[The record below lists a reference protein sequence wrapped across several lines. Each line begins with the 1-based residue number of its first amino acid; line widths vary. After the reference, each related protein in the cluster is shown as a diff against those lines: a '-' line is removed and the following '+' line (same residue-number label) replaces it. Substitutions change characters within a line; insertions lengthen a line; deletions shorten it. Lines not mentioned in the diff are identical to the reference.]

1 MASLLATAV
10 LLASLTSAIPYPPE
24 VAIPPTTPTVKP
36 DFGHKSGNLMK
47 GKSGFTTESVLATG
61 GYVTGGAAVTTINNQ
76 DGIGAGSDSY
86 TMYWGDGSD
95 TAGWPH
101 KEDWVS
107 FEDMFNNNKDI
118 MFNSCGWSYNQA
130 NDDGPEVG
138 AIYDSIQQVATET
151 AVDHRFILA
160 VIMQESGGC
169 VRVSVNQLVTEL
181 EPKADYTIKIPT
193 SFSDGNQPD
202 SVRNPGLMQDHD
214 GDGTCNSD
222 ITGQVQDPCPTGV
235 ITQMIREGTAG
246 TNSGDGLAQTING
259 KHFLHFQATA
269 EFGVT
274 KSRAFYL
281 AARIYNSGSVDPSGN
296 LEAGYATH
304 CYASDIANRLTGW
317 VLATKQCYL
326 DPN

>member
-10 LLASLTSAIPYPPE
+10 LLASLTSAIPYPPD
-24 VAIPPTTPTVKP
+24 VAIPPATPTVKA
-36 DFGHKSGNLMK
+36 DFGHKSGNFMP
-47 GKSGFTTESVLATG
+47 GKSEFTTESVLATG
-61 GYVTGGAAVTTINNQ
+61 GRVTGGAAVTTINNQ
-76 DGIGAGSDSY
+76 DGVGAGSDSY
-86 TMYWGDGSD
+86 TLYLGDGSD
-95 TAGWPH
+95 HAGWPH
-101 KEDWVS
+101 KENWVS
-107 FEDMFNNNKDI
+107 FEDMFNNNKAI
-118 MFNSCGWSYNQA
+118 MFSSCGSVYGQA
-130 NDDGPEVG
+130 NDGGPEVG

-160 VIMQESGGC
+160 VIIQESGGC
-169 VRVSVNQLVTEL
+169 VRVR
-181 EPKADYTIKIPT
+181 T
-193 SFSDGNQPD
+193 SNSHAGHSDN
-202 SVRNPGLMQDHD
+202 VRNPGLMQDHN

-222 ITGQVQDPCPTGV
+222 ITGQVQNPCPTGV

-246 TNSGDGLAQTING
+246 TNDGDGLAQTING

-296 LEAGYATH
+296 LEAGVATH

-317 VLATKQCYL
+317 VLADTKCFL
-326 DPN
+326 DN